1 MFELSDLLICVCV
14 AAFLMLW
21 WNAQGVKQTAL
32 SATRRHCKKM
42 DVMLLDDSVALRG
55 FWLKRDQ
62 SGKLHIWRSYNFEF
76 SSTGHERYTG
86 QIILLGLRVESIDLQ
101 PYRIN

>member
-1 MFELSDLLICVCV
+1 MLELGDLLIFILV

-21 WNAQGVKQTAL
+21 WNAQGAKQAAL
-32 SATRRHCKKM
+32 VATRRHCKKM

-55 FWLKRDQ
+55 FWLKRDRKG
-62 SGKLHIWRSYNFEF
+62 SLRIWRSYTFEF
-76 SSTGHERYTG
+76 SSTGHERYAG
-86 QIILLGLRVESIDLQ
+86 QIVLLGLGVENILME